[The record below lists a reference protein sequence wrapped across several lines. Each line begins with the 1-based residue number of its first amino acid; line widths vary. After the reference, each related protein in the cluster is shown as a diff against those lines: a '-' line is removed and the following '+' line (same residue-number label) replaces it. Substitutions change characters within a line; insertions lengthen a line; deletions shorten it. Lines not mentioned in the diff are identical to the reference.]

1 MHQIHAP
8 RAPLVLLGLAVALLP
23 AAARAASDA
32 ARCAGRPVTS
42 FVGSVIGGYQLSQP
56 WRFPNLL
63 ATGNIGLY
71 QVDGT
76 TRRLLDWPDGNRAWI
91 RPPGY
96 DGQAVM
102 KAMIALWQGRAGGGM
117 FEGGNSPALTPNVP
131 PSHYHV
137 SDDSQSGA
145 QFRWFADGWHPQ
157 VAMLNLSYADTAPPF
172 GGSYHNPSSEFTDR
186 DVADTA
192 TALRDARMTTGAA
205 LVLPYI
211 SNGSRGHLSD
221 SSDTDRHGN
230 PGLGTRVQSDYATD
244 PYYANSRRIALLAGG
259 FGIDTPAN
267 IFSTDAYYGPG
278 HSEMFRRLI
287 ASEIRWAN
295 RHHLTTAVFMT
306 IFDTQHGMRGNGP
319 DFRFLRG
326 VQTEVR
332 YLENAD
338 ARPTYWIVGQYSN
351 GPATTNM
358 PETDTTPESITQVAN
373 WVARNAHTTPPPV
386 PAATCSPPPAGPNG

>member
-1 MHQIHAP
+1 MPHRPTH
-8 RAPLVLLGLAVALLP
+8 RAPPVLLGLAAALLTIP
-23 AAARAASDA
+23 ARATPAP
-32 ARCAGRPVTS
+32 CAGQPVTS
-42 FVGSVIGGYQLSQP
+42 FISSVIGGYQLSQP

-71 QVDGT
+71 QVDGA
-76 TRRLLDWPDGNRAWI
+76 TRQVLDWPDANPAWT

-102 KAMIALWQGRAGGGM
+102 TAMIALWQGRAGGGL
-117 FEGGNSPALTPNVP
+117 FEGGQSPALTPDVP

-137 SDDSQSGA
+137 FDDSQSGR
-145 QFRWFADGWHPQ
+145 QFRWFAAGWHPH
-157 VAMLNLSYADTAPPF
+157 VTMLNLSYTDTAPPW
-172 GGSYHNPSSEFTDR
+172 GGSFHNPSSEFTDR

-192 TALRDARMTTGAA
+192 IALRDARMTTGAA

-211 SNGSRGHLSD
+211 SNGAHGHVSD
-221 SSDTDRHGN
+221 SSDTDGQGN
-230 PGLGTRVQSDYATD
+230 PGLGVRVPSDYATD
-244 PYYANSRRIALLAGG
+244 PYYANSRRIALMAGG

-267 IFSTDAYYGPG
+267 IFSTESYYGTP
-278 HSEMFRRLI
+278 HSAMFRRLI
-287 ASEIRWAN
+287 AGEIRWAN

-319 DFRFLRG
+319 DFQFMRG

-332 YLENAD
+332 YLEHAG

-358 PETDTTPESITQVAN
+358 PETDTTPESIAQVAT
-373 WVARNAHTTPPPV
+373 WVARHARTTPPPH
-386 PAATCSPPPAGPNG
+386 PALTCTRR